1 MQCMYV
7 DLDMNYRYFLGRQL
21 LLSVYNSFFFFFNL
35 DLDLD
40 LDQLAVLIY
49 SCLNISVEGK
59 ERRKRK

>member
-1 MQCMYV
+1 MGFFSG
-7 DLDMNYRYFLGRQL
+7 DNYYYQ
-21 LLSVYNSFFFFFNL
+21 SIIVFFFFNL